1 VRRER
6 RARPWHALTQPN
18 VPQPVLDSRLAEC
31 DDCPHFGPRSGLCGV
46 CGCYMPIKA
55 RIPIAECPIG
65 RWSKHDEAPA
75 E

>member
-1 VRRER
+1 
-6 RARPWHALTQPN
+6 
-18 VPQPVLDSRLAEC
+18 VLDSRLAEC